1 MSKNLVLTGS
11 VGDRPFTDVT
21 FPNLEKYAQKC
32 GADFIVEKD
41 ATIPENLKSIKLGR
55 GDNKAYLNKVLWM
68 RKHLENYDKVL
79 WLDDTC
85 IVNLKICPNLFDMV
99 PQGYVAGVPE
109 SVERWSG
116 YGIAFPRFMES
127 EPGFDGNASDISYNT
142 GVIMFTK
149 EMRHVYSDEKIL
161 SKNVQF
167 LLKQV
172 WPQQMST
179 DYLLAVYKIPR
190 VTLDSKFNRMRFW
203 PKLSIDVKY
212 EEVVGK
218 NSDGEIT
225 KLKPFPE
232 EFMDSISKEK
242 LENNRYAYEA
252 FIYHMTG
259 RSNEKRIRL
268 SKEIIEAIS

>member
-116 YGIAFPRFMES
+116 YGKAFPSFMDKHFS
-127 EPGFDGNASDISYNT
+127 GQKNAEDMSYNT
-142 GVIMFTK
+142 GVFLIAK
-149 EMRHVYSDEKIL
+149 EVKWILSDEAL
-161 SKNVQF
+161 SRPIIESGWRSQWPDQMAICM
-167 LLKQV
+167 LLFFG
-172 WPQQMST
+172 
-179 DYLLAVYKIPR
+179 KIPR

-218 NSDGEIT
+218 NSDGELIM
-225 KLKPFPE
+225 LQPFPKE
-232 EFMDSISKEK
+232 DMDSISKEK